1 MIGGSG
7 EREHDQNQ
15 REPGSQ
21 DPQSHHLVKLLLAS
35 LQLLPVELVLQLLR
49 ANQEVR
55 RLINEAVHAHPRLL
69 LHVALQLRKQPR
81 LFSDWVTILSS

>member
-21 DPQSHHLVKLLLAS
+21 DPQSHHLVKLVSPILT
-35 LQLLPVELVLQLLR
+35 Q
-49 ANQEVR
+49 
-55 RLINEAVHAHPRLL
+55 
-69 LHVALQLRKQPR
+69 
-81 LFSDWVTILSS
+81 TIMYPYCSFKT